1 MKNGY
6 LNTLMFPN
14 HVMNFIQSL
23 CASLF
28 IVSNTIYIETSK
40 NAMHLSILIL
50 CHFYSSYA
58 KKATIFNGCQ
68 FQRHKNYK
76 DAKSSIGNKVHNL
89 HLRRDATTL
98 DAVFMLID
106 AASLLVVIV
115 FMTMPM
121 SFFAIGLPNCSESC

>member
-1 MKNGY
+1 MKKGY

-14 HVMNFIQSL
+14 CVRNFTQSFR
-23 CASLF
+23 ASLF
-28 IVSNTIYIETSK
+28 IISKTIYFETSK
-40 NAMHLSILIL
+40 KIH
-50 CHFYSSYA
+50 YA
-58 KKATIFNGCQ
+58 FKCTYFMTSHVKKKATIFNGCQ

-76 DAKSSIGNKVHNL
+76 DAKPSIGNKVHHL
-89 HLRRDATTL
+89 HARRDATTL